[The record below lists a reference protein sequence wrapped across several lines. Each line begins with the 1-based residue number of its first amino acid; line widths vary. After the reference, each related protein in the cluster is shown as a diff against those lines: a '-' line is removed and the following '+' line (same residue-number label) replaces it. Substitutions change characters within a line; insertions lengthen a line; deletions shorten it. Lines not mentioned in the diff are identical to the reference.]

1 MPPRRSAGRSVRN
14 GVARLGEDVAA
25 GFGGERGEGEL
36 ARDCRFVTDAF
47 GVTTSPRTKADS
59 FAVAFVLGFV
69 SHIGSSSRGE
79 R

>member
-1 MPPRRSAGRSVRN
+1 MIAGV
-14 GVARLGEDVAA
+14 
-25 GFGGERGEGEL
+25 GGEGGESEL
-36 ARDCRFVTDAF
+36 TDAF

-69 SHIGSSSRGE
+69 SHAGSSSFGE